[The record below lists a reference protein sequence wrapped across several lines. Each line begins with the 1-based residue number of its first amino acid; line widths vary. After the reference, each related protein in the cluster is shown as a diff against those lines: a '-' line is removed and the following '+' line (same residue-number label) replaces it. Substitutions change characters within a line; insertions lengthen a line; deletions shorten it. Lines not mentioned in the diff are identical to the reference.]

1 MTFFEALLLGLV
13 GGIADFLPV
22 GGTGHRILVERVFFG
37 NSYSRGIR
45 GDLSSLRGA
54 RGGCGAT
61 KGDSRLHA
69 FSRPTGKR
77 ETAVGGVAP
86 RRNGNGRPRV
96 SLPFEDA
103 YAGLSGD
110 LVVVGVLLLVSGLL
124 IYIAEEIGRRT
135 LTLDSLKLP
144 GATLIGLLGALAA
157 VPGISRTGATISGGM
172 LLGLTREAATRFAL
186 LFSVPLLVVSGL
198 WDLLNG
204 GGAGPGVSAA
214 GAAASFV
221 GAFLAV
227 GFLRWYAREFSF
239 MAFAYYLWVVGVFAI
254 GYEYLG

>member
-22 GGTGHRILVERVFFG
+22 SGSGHRILVERVFFG
-37 NSYSRGIR
+37 NSYSRGFAGICQVSAALAAVVALR
-45 GDLSSLRGA
+45 KEIAGYRRSLGQPE
-54 RGGCGAT
+54 
-61 KGDSRLHA
+61 S
-69 FSRPTGKR
+69 
-77 ETAVGGVAP
+77 
-86 RRNGNGRPRV
+86 GRPRLAALLLGATATAALV

-172 LLGLTREAATRFAL
+172 LLGLTREAATRFVL
-186 LFSVPLLVVSGL
+186 LFSVPLLIVSGF
-198 WDLLNG
+198 WDISSG
-204 GGAGPGVSAA
+204 GGAGLWVSAA